1 MNLKVKLCN
10 IMNVHNKHD
19 MYKEFF
25 YLKLVIIYFFH
36 IFIKDL
42 YVLEISNCLNTCL
55 NT

>member
-1 MNLKVKLCN
+1 
-10 IMNVHNKHD
+10 MNVHNKYD

-42 YVLEISNCLNTCL
+42 YVLEVSNCLNTRL